1 ATTENGPLKSSKQ
14 HDTSIKTQP
23 LKSQKS
29 GNTEPSTVITSR
41 SSTPPSNVS
50 SIAVTDEEN
59 EPFTVPR
66 PKRVSGKAKETSSNI
81 VPIKSTTTIPVSVIP
96 LQPTPSPP
104 PPPQTTIPKSSSTRS
119 ELSEQRQHQQELSRS
134 SDSINDQQ

>member
-1 ATTENGPLKSSKQ
+1 MPERYEARKINKKKEILKDENKIKDNEMKSKRATVTTNGNKENGEMPPKTPRTPDGSNTTVKSVAASPKAITNKQRRATTENGPLKSSKQ
-14 HDTSIKTQP
+14 QDIPIKTQP

-59 EPFTVPR
+59 EPFT
-66 PKRVSGKAKETSSNI
+66 
-81 VPIKSTTTIPVSVIP
+81 
-96 LQPTPSPP
+96 
-104 PPPQTTIPKSSSTRS
+104 
-119 ELSEQRQHQQELSRS
+119 
-134 SDSINDQQ
+134 